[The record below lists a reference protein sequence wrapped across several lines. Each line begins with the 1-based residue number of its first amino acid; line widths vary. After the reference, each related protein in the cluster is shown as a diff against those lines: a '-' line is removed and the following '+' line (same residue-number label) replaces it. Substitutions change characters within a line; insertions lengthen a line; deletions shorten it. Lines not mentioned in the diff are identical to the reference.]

1 MTAAPRRHPRAL
13 RRNRQVVLPCPTN
26 RLFRAFTLNESGVP
40 TQGAC
45 PIGMRGLVRDA
56 RLCVGPQELCPGY
69 VCLHKHNGT
78 LRNYLLSPN
87 GTYRRGFRP
96 KSPSGSLQDRET
108 LQVDRIAHREAT
120 RRTLRQ
126 RRPCAGRQQ
135 RSCRRAGTY
144 HAARELSACVAHVV
158 RRQHA
163 RAEYMSGLRRDESRP
178 IALGGHH
185 WSATECLPRTRT
197 AGMSTKKRMAA
208 S

>member
-1 MTAAPRRHPRAL
+1 MPDESVVPRFHVEREWCPDARRMPNRYARTGARCTVVRGPARAVS
-13 RRNRQVVLPCPTN
+13 RI
-26 RLFRAFTLNESGVP
+26 RLP
-40 TQGAC
+40 TQAQC
-45 PIGMRGLVRDA
+45 
-56 RLCVGPQELCPGY
+56 
-69 VCLHKHNGT
+69 T